1 MNDRNEKLGYKRLE
15 TDVEFQD
22 RILTDPTLNMRFWAY
37 DVKIAKGDFLDTLVW
52 EAFKKQ
58 RKIVEVF
65 P

>member
-1 MNDRNEKLGYKRLE
+1 MTDRNEKLGYKHLE

-22 RILTDPTLNMRFWAY
+22 RILTDPTLNTRYWFY
-37 DVKIAKGDFLDTLVW
+37 DVKNAEGDFLDTLVW
-52 EAFKKQ
+52 EAFKRQ